1 MPVNI
6 RNASTMRDAAVITL
20 VVGLIFVAVGAES
33 LAAFNACVADP
44 ACLPDASVMNVG
56 AFFAIL
62 VVGIVLAVTGAWIL
76 PTESRITRTIHA

>member
-1 MPVNI
+1 MSVNS
-6 RNASTMRDAAVITL
+6 RTTSAVRDAAVITF
-20 VVGLIFVAVGAES
+20 VIGLMFVAVGAEA

-44 ACLPDASVMNVG
+44 ACLPDASTLNVG

-62 VVGIVLAVTGAWIL
+62 AIGIALAVAGAWIL